1 MGKIKGYVAEGF
13 EPVRDQLE
21 KMIQS
26 GCEDHLQLCVY
37 LDKKC
42 IIDLHGSFCENS
54 VYNSDSMQVNM
65 YSTYYFFRWSG
76 SYKREIISRQLCL
89 KVSS

>member
-1 MGKIKGYVAEGF
+1 MVKIKGFVAEGF

-26 GCEDHLQLCVY
+26 RCEDHLQLCVY

-42 IIDLHGSFCENS
+42 IIICMDFFENS
-54 VYNSDSMQVNM
+54 VYNSDSIGTSKYVK
-65 YSTYYFFRWSG
+65 YLS
-76 SYKREIISRQLCL
+76 LL
-89 KVSS
+89 

>member
-1 MGKIKGYVAEGF
+1 MSKIKGYVVEGF

-26 GCEDHLQLCVY
+26 GCEDNLQLCVY

-42 IIDLHGSFCENS
+42 IIDLHGSFIENS
-54 VYNSDSMQVNM
+54 VYNSDSMQVRARSCTND
-65 YSTYYFFRWSG
+65 
-76 SYKREIISRQLCL
+76 
-89 KVSS
+89 